1 MQEHAEAFEM
11 HPPHIMAVDAELFV
25 RGSADRHKDVD
36 AARRARLGSWSRK
49 ALAGSAYPIDRF
61 YPDLAETT

>member
-25 RGSADRHKDVD
+25 RGSADRHKDVEP
-36 AARRARLGSWSRK
+36 ARRARIGTWSREQ
-49 ALAGSAYPIDRF
+49 LAGRMYPCESF
-61 YPDLAETT
+61 YPDLMRTI